1 MDEDETLRALARDV
15 AETPGTPRYGCER
28 AKGAGGEFGFGFLC
42 RYDWMD

>member
-28 AKGAGGEFGFGFLC
+28 AKGAGGEFGFDFLC